1 MSLAAFRKFEQ
12 HEELKRLA
20 NQHFQSDLE
29 PSDRNALRK
38 ATTRI
43 ATSTTVGSLVGL
55 GLGLYAAIRLRKV
68 RTEMFAAFRAAE
80 KPSFVVFP
88 NGRQEAIPDTTHLV
102 RPTSLG
108 DFATYFFFGLG
119 GTVLGG
125 DLGLLTGTWSASR
138 GLNRDPARR
147 ERIENAYR
155 LLKVDVL
162 RKEAARLESGGTALS
177 VQRDPGLVEVMLD
190 HGDVDKR

>member
-1 MSLAAFRKFEQ
+1 MALAAFRKSEQ
-12 HEELKRLA
+12 HDELKKLA
-20 NQHFQSDLE
+20 NKHFQSDLE
-29 PSDRNALRK
+29 PSDREAVRR

-43 ATSTTVGSLVGL
+43 ATSTTVGSLVGI

-68 RTEMFAAFRAAE
+68 RAEMFAAFRAAE
-80 KPSFVVFP
+80 KPSSVVFP
-88 NGRQEAIPDTTHLV
+88 DGRQEAIPDITHLM
-102 RPTSLG
+102 RPTKFG

-119 GTVLGG
+119 GTMLCG

-138 GLNRDPARR
+138 GLNQDPARR

-162 RKEAARLESGGTALS
+162 RKEAMRLESGGTALH
-177 VQRDPGLVEVMLD
+177 V
-190 HGDVDKR
+190 